1 MALLNVANR
10 WQRMTG
16 AAQAAAM
23 MGVSAVLVACGGEK
37 AGDGAADGAPS
48 DSVVTVPAVPG
59 AHIVHAATLAVP
71 AAEPVVKMFA
81 GQAVQPA
88 AATVPLPVTVP

>member
-1 MALLNVANR
+1 MPTAQVVQPAALTVPL
-10 WQRMTG
+10 
-16 AAQAAAM
+16 
-23 MGVSAVLVACGGEK
+23 
-37 AGDGAADGAPS
+37 P
-48 DSVVTVPAVPG
+48 VTVPAVPG
-59 AHIVHAATLAVP
+59 AQIVHAVTSALP

>member
-1 MALLNVANR
+1 MPTAQVVQPAALTV
-10 WQRMTG
+10 
-16 AAQAAAM
+16 
-23 MGVSAVLVACGGEK
+23 
-37 AGDGAADGAPS
+37 PPP
-48 DSVVTVPAVPG
+48 VTVPAVPG

-88 AATVPLPVTVP
+88 AATVLLPVTVP